1 MKKLFLTLVLA
12 VMGFTAAM
20 ADDATTLVATLN
32 HGGALTAY
40 YGKGAL
46 VDAYKAASNGDVITL
61 SAGTFTATNIVKEI
75 TVRGAGMLPEA
86 NTNNGSTLLEG
97 NFNITLSTQNLNPVF
112 EGLVFT
118 SSTVTVNSNGE
129 GAATFNK
136 IYLHVL
142 TATQKAALRLNNCVV
157 GSSLTLYGGICQ
169 NCCIKRVY
177 SFNGGIES
185 NIFQNC
191 TIMGFRDMLSDW
203 DRSFFRDGS
212 LTNCLLI
219 DEGNYGK
226 LCVQLPSNI
235 AARNCVGFSSAY
247 DESFDIFANISDTS
261 NKMVTDRDNFFKDSS
276 ILVKS
281 AENDYG
287 QVSYNVSWNI
297 FTPDNHGL
305 FELSDEAVAQYT
317 GNDGTVVGVW
327 GGAHPF
333 NLRPVGP
340 WINKCEIVP
349 RVGDDGKLN
358 VTIEVAQ

>member
-61 SAGTFTATNIVKEI
+61 SAGTFTATNIVKEV

-86 NTNNGSTLLEG
+86 NTNNGMTVIDGDFKITLPVGTSQTKFEG
-97 NFNITLSTQNLNPVF
+97 LKLPSNITLS
-112 EGLVFT
+112 
-118 SSTVTVNSNGE
+118 SNG
-129 GAATFNK
+129 GDGTKSQISFSK
-136 IYLHVL
+136 VSL
-142 TATQKAALRLNNCVV
+142 TGGINADAKVFPQFNNCEIRYLSVH
-157 GSSLTLYGGICQ
+157 GCLCQ
-169 NCCIKRVY
+169 NCYVY
-177 SFNGGIES
+177 YTYAYKGGAES
-185 NIFQNC
+185 NTFQNC
-191 TIMGFRDMLSDW
+191 TLMMRH
-203 DRSFFRDGS
+203 DGWYDYHTFENAT
-212 LTNCLLI
+212 LLNCLLI
-219 DEGNYGK
+219 QNIDHETK
-226 LCVQLPSNI
+226 LASDVK
-235 AARNCVGFSSAY
+235 ADYCVGFAAGY
-247 DESFDIFANISDTS
+247 DPSYDFFSNIGSTTNRMVVDRESF
-261 NKMVTDRDNFFKDSS
+261 FKESS
-276 ILVKS
+276 FLKKS

-287 QVSYNVSWNI
+287 QFSYEISGNNI
-297 FTPDNHGL
+297 TPDNHGL
-305 FELSDEAVAQYT
+305 FELTDEAAAQYT